1 MSSQQV
7 VRKKSCF
14 FVISLAILFSC
25 PSAFAAWV
33 WSPEAGKFVN
43 PDEQVQ
49 GTPQEQYDYAMEFYK
64 KKNLKDAV
72 HQFRMLLKKY
82 PGSQVAPES
91 QYRLGVIHE
100 ELGDFYKAFRAYRD
114 LIQRYP
120 QTERMVEAIEREFR
134 IGNLFLSGSKAKVM
148 GLAILP
154 SGPRAIEVFKHIVEA
169 APYGEYGEKAQFHLG
184 LAYKKVNQFEEAI
197 QAFQTLIDQ
206 YPKSELLPQA
216 RFQIADTSYLQ
227 SVVATRDQRVI
238 DRASKEIDRFLTHY
252 PNSSVSEKAAKLRQE
267 IDEKNAEKNYRIAL
281 FYEKENFLDSAFIYY
296 RDVSAR
302 YPHTPWG
309 EKATSRLR
317 ALERPAEFLKSQEA
331 EISARKE
338 KLLSGIQAIGNS
350 DPAKK
355 RELEAQLKRT
365 EKEQKALKKSKPETI
380 KKRLAAL
387 KQKEAL
393 LKEKRK
399 ALKKK
404 KKHFSKNTSED
415 LVAAF
420 DKWETSLKKEERGL
434 IQEKMQIEQ
443 WGKGLGVETEPF
455 YSRVVPFG
463 KEEPTPLEQVERLEA
478 ERLDE
483 IAREKR
489 KILIKKEALYHEYE
503 KMLAPEGGVSKT
515 EPAPGRKDR
524 QKRDAQIAE
533 IQKLEKNLQE
543 KEDLYK
549 KLYGVPAWQAVFRV
563 PTQVLGK
570 SVDVLNPFD
579 GTSKKDWSSKSRDE
593 LKALEKQWNDK
604 VNSEQALVDVIKGA
618 FDDELN
624 KRVEKEMLKGTATKE
639 TDATRLR
646 KTIKQVEREIRSRYN
661 EIQDRN
667 DRKNELLEEVER
679 ILQGKGKEQKGRT
692 AERIITAPARG
703 AYLFG
708 RSFLFGLPQRDVELT
723 EEAKRSSPEKAEAA
737 LLQELRE
744 QIELESLLIETR
756 NQEIL
761 KFKKELEALRAQSS
775 LMGARPV
782 RPLLVKYPY
791 VFIREAITSA
801 NRLVPKKDRKEALI
815 DQLHRETE
823 KLEQLK
829 REHAELKDLALN
841 KSKIVKIKKE
851 TKPAKPKT
859 QLTQEPLLNQKA
871 LQDEIKTIEKQ
882 LQFEIGNFESKRKT
896 FEKKRWKK
904 ISLGRPKS
912 QTEKLK
918 DIEKDLVHLIEQE
931 QKIQEEEKSLWSKK
945 KEVVEK
951 FLQELPRDPFTQD
964 LNREREEINSRLVE
978 IQKRETHLGEELRR
992 FRPQALP
999 HS

>member
-1 MSSQQV
+1 M
-7 VRKKSCF
+7 RKKSYLL
-14 FVISLAILFSC
+14 VISFAFLFFL

-43 PDEQVQ
+43 PDEEVQ

-64 KKNLKDAV
+64 SHKLKDAA

-91 QYRLGVIHE
+91 QYRLGVIQE

-169 APYGEYGEKAQFHLG
+169 APYGEYGEKSQFQLG
-184 LAYKKVNQFEEAI
+184 LAYKKVNQFEESI

-227 SVVATRDQRVI
+227 SVVATRDQHVI
-238 DRASKEIDRFLTHY
+238 DRASKEIDSFLTHY
-252 PNSSVSEKAAKLRQE
+252 PNSNVSDKAAKLRQE

-281 FYEKENFLDSAFIYY
+281 FYEQENFLDSAFIYY

-302 YPHTPWG
+302 YPHTQWG
-309 EKATSRLR
+309 EKALSRLG
-317 ALERPAEFLKSQEA
+317 ALEKPAEFLKSQEA
-331 EISARKE
+331 EVSAKRE
-338 KLLSGIQAIGNS
+338 KLLSEIQTIGNS
-350 DPAKK
+350 DPAK
-355 RELEAQLKRT
+355 RHELEEQLKRLQ
-365 EKEQKALKKSKPETI
+365 KEQKELKKSKPETI

-393 LKEKRK
+393 LREKRK

-404 KKHFSKNTSED
+404 KKRFSKNTSED
-415 LVAAF
+415 LVSAF
-420 DKWETSLKKEERGL
+420 ERWEASLQKEERDL
-434 IQEKMQIEQ
+434 AREKVQIEQ

-455 YSRVVPFG
+455 YTRVVPFG
-463 KEEPTPLEQVERLEA
+463 KAEPTPLEQVQRLEA

-489 KILIKKEALYHEYE
+489 KILIKKEKLYHEYE
-503 KMLAPEGGVSKT
+503 EMLTREGGVSKP
-515 EPAPGRKDR
+515 EPALERKDR
-524 QKRDAQIAE
+524 RKRDAQIAE
-533 IQKLEKNLQE
+533 IQKLEENLQE
-543 KEDLYK
+543 KENLYR
-549 KLYGVPAWQAVFRV
+549 KLYGAPAWQAVLRA

-570 SVDVLNPFD
+570 SVDVLNPFER
-579 GTSKKDWSSKSRDE
+579 TSRNDWSSKSTDE
-593 LKALEKQWNDK
+593 LKALEKQWEGK
-604 VNSEQALVDVIKGA
+604 LNSQKALVDVIKGA

-624 KRVEKEMLKGTATKE
+624 KSVEKEMQKE
-639 TDATRLR
+639 SGGKEIDATTLR
-646 KTIKQVEREIRSRYN
+646 KTIKQVEREIRGRYN

-667 DRKNELLEEVER
+667 ERKNELLEEVEKT
-679 ILQGKGKEQKGRT
+679 LQGKVKEGTGQKAGK
-692 AERIITAPARG
+692 ILTAPARG

-723 EEAKRSSPEKAEAA
+723 QEAKRLSPEKAEAA

-744 QIELESLLIETR
+744 QIKLESLLIETR

-761 KFKKELEALRAQSS
+761 KFKQELEALRAQAS

-791 VFIREAITSA
+791 VFIREAIVSA
-801 NRLVPKKDRKEALI
+801 NRLVPKKDRREELI
-815 DQLHRETE
+815 EQLHRETK

-829 REHAELKDLALN
+829 GEQAKLKTFIAS
-841 KSKIVKIKKE
+841 KSEVVKIKKE
-851 TKPAKPKT
+851 LKPQAKSARRQRPVV
-859 QLTQEPLLNQKA
+859 NQQA
-871 LQDEIKTIEKQ
+871 LQDEIKTLKKELQ
-882 LQFEIGNFESKRKT
+882 LETGDFESQRKT
-896 FEKKRWKK
+896 FEKKRWHK
-904 ISLGRPKS
+904 ISLGRRKS
-912 QTEKLK
+912 RMEKLK
-918 DIEKDLVHLIEQE
+918 GIEKDLVHLIEQE
-931 QKIQEEEKSLWSKK
+931 QKIQEEEKSLWAKK
-945 KEVVEK
+945 KEAAEK
-951 FLQELPRDPFTQD
+951 FLRELPRDIFTND
-964 LNREREEINSRLVE
+964 LNRERKEIISHLSA
-978 IQKRETHLGEELRR
+978 IQKSETNLGDELRR